1 MTGAG
6 DQASRIAERPGE
18 DTRFIQ
24 AVPDVSPGISFAYPF
39 VLPELPCS
47 HIGSGQ
53 KLNRSLSRK
62 NLVIHLLI
70 PWGRLQSCRRAPYKR
85 QTSGREGS

>member
-1 MTGAG
+1 MTEPG
-6 DQASRIAERPGE
+6 DQASGIAERPGE

-24 AVPDVSPGISFAYPF
+24 AMPDASPGISFEYPF
-39 VLPELPCS
+39 ILPELPCG

-62 NLVIHLLI
+62 NLVI
-70 PWGRLQSCRRAPYKR
+70 RLPPDPTGAAAEPL
-85 QTSGREGS
+85 EGSVQTADVGE